1 MTTFYNILHPQ
12 FTFMSPTFVTINGQ
26 TVAKYQGDVINY
38 CRKIRIPLIQRD
50 YAEGRPNPEVK
61 RKISNFLKQLFD
73 VIYGDKK
80 SSSLDF
86 IYGYVQDE
94 RGNKCDPGNWEK
106 VQNTNFAFEP
116 LDGQQRLTTLFL
128 LYWILGREKD
138 LIDDRDGKS
147 LFIYTTRESSTDF
160 CNSLVTKQASVIISE
175 WKQHIETLKAANE
188 QAKKNRELEEDKY
201 QAQLKYPVKKLP
213 TLSTYIKNQDWFK
226 WNWRTDPT
234 ICSMLNVLNLI
245 INMIDNDV
253 RGDYGF
259 VCANNARLDNI
270 HFSLLDQLECNG
282 QLLFVKMNARG
293 KELSEFDLA
302 KSALEEEIE
311 KQMIIGLPS
320 FKKGKMEWTGRI
332 DGAWLDYCW
341 HKITDKWTEEDWN
354 KQKITAVEWYLLRL
368 VKRMIG
374 YHFFARRT
382 ALLDSKKVQLNDLTK
397 SYIQNFVD
405 SIYERS
411 DYCHNIIHCYE
422 DYVDE
427 MRKLHV
433 NNYATIQFE
442 DIIKG
447 IDSLFYKDNRN
458 IWHDVDEFTQ
468 PHGFTVLHFYVTEE
482 NVDYLQRLLFNALI
496 GYTTSIADA
505 SALSAQPGKLK
516 DLVDWLRFVLH
527 MFRNEN
533 RSQRIDTQE
542 LFENTVNELNTFIND
557 WKQSGLSFNDF
568 VAQDIKGRFTLE
580 PERYTEEQIKAKLK
594 LGQLANSSV
603 LGKDWE
609 DYFEYLEVHDT
620 KFMLG
625 QYYAPLK
632 WSENNGMYDLDLFK
646 DYTSRLHEIFEDG
659 TEDIHVE
666 FILSMLACQDYLF
679 ASKTDGF
686 GSLRN
691 FYATDR
697 DFSWKRFLR
706 DANHWMVKA
715 WMDNWIKRALP
726 LNEYLKETIRNAQK
740 SISSTDWRY
749 FLLRMSTPAIC
760 ELIKRNYSPYY
771 NIRLFNGHPYIVHT
785 KTSKGEKQYDII
797 LAYLVDRLKSRKD
810 IIKSVDYNSY
820 VRSDYTEMSIET
832 LKGEKVNIKNY
843 HTNIYYVSI
852 DGNDVAR
859 DFNVGFMVLL
869 IERIV
874 NN

>member
-1 MTTFYNILHPQ
+1 MTTFYKILHPE
-12 FTFMSPTFVTINGQ
+12 FTFQFSTFVTINGEDIP
-26 TVAKYQGDVINY
+26 KHKGEVINY

-94 RGNKCDPGNWEK
+94 GGKKCDSNKWEE
-106 VQNTNFAFEP
+106 VQNINYAFEP

-147 LFIYTTRESSTDF
+147 LFIYATRESSTDF
-160 CNSLVTKQASVIISE
+160 CNTLVTKQAYDIISK
-175 WKQHIETLKAANE
+175 WKQYIEKLKVTNE
-188 QAKKNRELEEDKY
+188 ETKKNRESAEDKY
-201 QAQLKYPVKKLP
+201 QAQLKYPFREFP
-213 TLSTYIKNQDWFK
+213 SLSEYIKDQEWFK

-234 ICSMLNVLNLI
+234 ICSMLNVMDI
-245 INMIDNDV
+245 IVNMIDNDT
-253 RGDYGF
+253 RGDYKHA
-259 VCANNARLDNI
+259 CANNANLENI
-270 HFSLLDQLECNG
+270 HFSLLDKLECNG
-282 QLLFVKMNARG
+282 QKLFVKMNARG

-311 KQMIIGLPS
+311 KQAILGLPALND
-320 FKKGKMEWTGRI
+320 KMEWTCKI

-341 HKITDKWTEEDWN
+341 HKITDQWHDENWN
-354 KQKITAVEWYLLRL
+354 NPDIIEVEGYLLRL
-368 VKRMIG
+368 VKRMMG
-374 YHFFARRT
+374 FHFFCQRT
-382 ALLDSKKVQLNDLTK
+382 TLLDNKNVQFNDITK

-405 SIYERS
+405 SIYNRS
-411 DYCHNIIHCYE
+411 NYCHNIIHSYE

-433 NNYATIQFE
+433 KNYVTIKFE
-442 DIIKG
+442 DLIKG
-447 IDSLFYKDNRN
+447 IDSLCFKDNQN
-458 IWHDVDEFTQ
+458 AWHDIDEFTK
-468 PHGFTVLHFYVTEE
+468 PYGFIVLESYFTCETVEYH
-482 NVDYLQRLLFNALI
+482 QRLLFNALI
-496 GYTTSIADA
+496 GFTTSIANT
-505 SALSAQPGKLK
+505 SVLSKQTNKLK
-516 DLVDWLRFVLH
+516 DLIDWLRFVQH

-533 RSQRIDTQE
+533 RTQRIDDE
-542 LFENTVNELNTFIND
+542 DKFVSAIKEVNKFIED
-557 WKQSGLSFNDF
+557 WKQKGLSFNEF
-568 VAQDIKGRFTLE
+568 VATDIQARFTLE
-580 PERYTEEQIKAKLK
+580 PDRYTEEQIKAKLK

-632 WSENNGMYDLDLFK
+632 WSENNGIYDLDLFK

-666 FILSMLACQDYLF
+666 FILSMLSYRDYLF
-679 ASKTDGF
+679 DSQSNGF
-686 GSLRN
+686 KSLLN
-691 FYATDR
+691 FNAADR

-706 DANHWMVKA
+706 DDNHWMVKE
-715 WMDNWIKRALP
+715 WLVNWRNSKSP

>member
-1 MTTFYNILHPQ
+1 MTTFYNILHPE
-12 FTFMSPTFVTINGQ
+12 FTFQSSTFVTINGEE
-26 TVAKYQGDVINY
+26 VPKRKGEVINY

-73 VIYGDKK
+73 VVYGDKK

-94 RGNKCDPGNWEK
+94 GGKKCDSNKWDE
-106 VQNTNFAFEP
+106 VRNINYAFEP

-128 LYWILGREKD
+128 LYWILGRDND

-147 LFIYTTRESSTDF
+147 LFIYATRESSTDF
-160 CNSLVTKQASVIISE
+160 CNTLVTKQAYDIIPK
-175 WKQHIETLKAANE
+175 WKQYIEEQKVANE
-188 QAKKNRELEEDKY
+188 EAKKKREKEEDKY
-201 QAQLKYPVKKLP
+201 QAQLKYPFKKLP
-213 TLSTYIKNQDWFK
+213 CFSEYIKDQEWFK

-234 ICSMLNVLNLI
+234 ICSMLNVFDII
-245 INMIDNDV
+245 INMIDNDT
-253 RGDYGF
+253 RGDYNQA
-259 VCANNARLDNI
+259 CKNNANLENI
-270 HFSLLDQLECNG
+270 HFSLLDKLECNG
-282 QLLFVKMNARG
+282 QRLFVKMNARG

-311 KQMIIGLPS
+311 KQAILGLPS
-320 FKKGKMEWTGRI
+320 LKDKTEWTGRI

-341 HKITDKWTEEDWN
+341 HKITDQWHDENWN
-354 KQKITAVEWYLLRL
+354 NPDITKVERYLLRL

-374 YHFFARRT
+374 YHFFVKRT
-382 ALLDSKKVQLNDLTK
+382 FLLEMERKDELNDVTK
-397 SYIQNFVD
+397 SCIQNFVD

-411 DYCHNIIHCYE
+411 NYCNNIIRSYE

-427 MRKLHV
+427 MRKL
-433 NNYATIQFE
+433 NADNYVTIQFE
-442 DIIKG
+442 DIIRG
-447 IDSLFYKDNRN
+447 IDSLCFKDNQN
-458 IWHDVDEFTQ
+458 TWHDVDELTSFTILD
-468 PHGFTVLHFYVTEE
+468 TYISDD
-482 NVDYLQRLLFNALI
+482 NVDYQQRLLFNALI
-496 GYTTSIADA
+496 GFTSSIAKA
-505 SALSAQPGKLK
+505 SVLAAQANKLK
-516 DLVDWLRFVLH
+516 DLNDWLRFIQH

-542 LFENTVNELNTFIND
+542 LFEVTVNELNTFIND

-659 TEDIHVE
+659 TEDIHVK
-666 FILSMLACQDYLF
+666 FILSMLSYRDYLF
-679 ASKTDGF
+679 ASQADGF
-686 GSLRN
+686 KSLLN
-691 FYATDR
+691 FNAADR

-706 DANHWMVKA
+706 DDNHWMVKE
-715 WMDNWIKRALP
+715 WLVNWRNSKSP
-726 LNEYLKETIRNAQK
+726 LNTYMNETIRNAVK
-740 SISSTDWRY
+740 IISSTDWRY